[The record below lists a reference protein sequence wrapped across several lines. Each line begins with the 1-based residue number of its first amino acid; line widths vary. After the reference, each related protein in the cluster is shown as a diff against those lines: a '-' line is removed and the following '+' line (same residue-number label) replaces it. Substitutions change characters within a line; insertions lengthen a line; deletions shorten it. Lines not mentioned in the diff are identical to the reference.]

1 MAEEYQDGYVN
12 LDVGGTHFR
21 TSLATLMNGETMLS
35 AMFSGRT
42 PIKPNE
48 KGMIFIDRDG
58 KHFNRILNFLRD
70 GTIALPE
77 TNVEIMELKNEAQFY
92 CIDGLVKLCDSEN
105 IPSRTREK
113 QEQEDKK
120 LLHSKLERMISE
132 ISILNAKTWGVDYS
146 SMYARMSQQNHNFW
160 NTEQAGQ
167 AWQQNMQSVWQSAR
181 RRLPVLPVSRRNDEN
196 HNLDDNGGLQVE
208 IRDAIA
214 NLRRAWP
221 EAPAQR
227 FNDEVNLNDENAIR
241 AALYPYDAIVERRI
255 R

>member
-12 LDVGGTHFR
+12 LDVGGTHFK

-42 PIKPNE
+42 PIKPDE

-120 LLHSKLERMISE
+120 LLHSKLERMITE

-167 AWQQNMQSVWQSAR
+167 AWQQNMMR
-181 RRLPVLPVSRRNDEN
+181 IYNDES

>member
-12 LDVGGTHFR
+12 LDVGGTHFK

-42 PIKPNE
+42 PIKPDE

-77 TNVEIMELKNEAQFY
+77 TNYEVMELKIEAQFY

-120 LLHSKLERMISE
+120 SLHSKLERMITE

-167 AWQQNMQSVWQSAR
+167 AWQQNMMR
-181 RRLPVLPVSRRNDEN
+181 IYNDES